1 MFLLSDKDGV
11 QRIMSGAGDELGET
25 IEACIRWCE
34 AKDCQVLL
42 NFNGVER
49 HINKGTYVK
58 GLSDNWY
65 DSGTYQKHIQKY
77 VSLQDTR
84 EKKLNDLGI

>member
-1 MFLLSDKDGV
+1 MYLLSDDDNTHRV
-11 QRIMSGAGDELGET
+11 MSGAGDELGET

-49 HINKGTYVK
+49 HINKGTYGK
-58 GLSDNWY
+58 GLADNWF
-65 DSGTYQKHIQKY
+65 DPKY

>member
-1 MFLLSDKDGV
+1 MYLLSDDGTTH
-11 QRIMSGAGDELGET
+11 RIMGGAGDELGET

-49 HINKGTYVK
+49 HINKGTYGK
-58 GLSDNWY
+58 GLTDNWFY
-65 DSGTYQKHIQKY
+65 PKY

>member
-1 MFLLSDKDGV
+1 MFLLSEKDGV
-11 QRIMSGAGDELGET
+11 QRVMSGAGGET
-25 IEACIRWCE
+25 IETCIRWCE
-34 AKDCQVLL
+34 AKDYQVLL

-49 HINKGTYVK
+49 INKGTYGK
-58 GLSDNWY
+58 GLADNWF
-65 DSGTYQKHIQKY
+65 DPKY

>member
-1 MFLLSDKDGV
+1 MFLLSDKGGV
-11 QRIMSGAGDELGET
+11 HHIMSGVGDELGET
-25 IEACIRWCE
+25 IEACIRWCDT
-34 AKDCQVLL
+34 KDCQVLL

-49 HINKGTYVK
+49 HINKGTYAK

-65 DSGTYQKHIQKY
+65 DSKY

>member
-11 QRIMSGAGDELGET
+11 YRIMSGVGDELGET

-34 AKDCQVLL
+34 AKDCRVLL

-49 HINKGTYVK
+49 HINKG
-58 GLSDNWY
+58 DNWF
-65 DSGTYQKHIQKY
+65 DPKY

>member
-1 MFLLSDKDGV
+1 MFLLSEKDGV
-11 QRIMSGAGDELGET
+11 QRVMSGLGDELGET
-25 IEACIRWCE
+25 IEACIRWCD

-49 HINKGTYVK
+49 HINKGTYGK
-58 GLSDNWY
+58 GLADNWY
-65 DSGTYQKHIQKY
+65 DETY

-84 EKKLNDLGI
+84 DKKLSDLGI

>member
-1 MFLLSDKDGV
+1 MYLLSDDGTTH
-11 QRIMSGAGDELGET
+11 RIMSGAGDELGET
-25 IEACIRWCE
+25 IEACIRWCDS
-34 AKDCQVLL
+34 KNCQVLL

-49 HINKGTYVK
+49 HINKGTYAK
-58 GLSDNWY
+58 GLTDNWFNP
-65 DSGTYQKHIQKY
+65 KY

>member
-1 MFLLSDKDGV
+1 MFLLSEKDGV
-11 QRIMSGAGDELGET
+11 QRVMSGAGGET
-25 IEACIRWCE
+25 IETCIRWCE
-34 AKDCQVLL
+34 AKDYQVLL

-49 HINKGTYVK
+49 INKDTYGK
-58 GLSDNWY
+58 GLADNWF
-65 DSGTYQKHIQKY
+65 DPKY

>member
-1 MFLLSDKDGV
+1 MYLTSYQGDVHKVVSGV
-11 QRIMSGAGDELGET
+11 GDELSET

-34 AKDCQVLL
+34 SKDCQVLL

-49 HINKGTYVK
+49 HINKGTYGK

-65 DSGTYQKHIQKY
+65 DETY
-77 VSLQDTR
+77 VSLQDSR
-84 EKKLNDLGI
+84 EKKLSDLGI